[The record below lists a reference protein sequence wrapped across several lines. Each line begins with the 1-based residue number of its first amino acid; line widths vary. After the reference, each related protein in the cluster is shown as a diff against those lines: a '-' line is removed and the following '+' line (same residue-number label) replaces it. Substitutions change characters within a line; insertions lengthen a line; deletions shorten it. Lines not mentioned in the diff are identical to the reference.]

1 MNNVRQEILRR
12 LIHEQNVSFNKL
24 WDKKGESNKFAYHLK
39 VLEEEGIITKN
50 AKRYQLT
57 NKGKK
62 LAAYTEGADGKEAK
76 FPVIAAIII
85 VFDKTKKKVLMTKR
99 LKEPFY
105 GYWGFIGGKIKFT
118 QYIMECAEQELLEE
132 TGLKCNLELKGLF
145 SSKTY
150 HDNDL
155 AFNHELFIIKGT
167 NPKGKLIKKNRE
179 GECEWVKLEKVKTLN
194 IFPNVPYSIK
204 IVQSKN
210 FRWIEA
216 DRFQKDGVFTS
227 MHKLKDLKI

>member
-1 MNNVRQEILRR
+1 MNSARQEILRR

-24 WDKKGESNKFAYHLK
+24 WNKKGDSNKFAYHLK
-39 VLEEEGIITKN
+39 VLEEDGII
-50 AKRYQLT
+50 AKKAKGYQLT
-57 NKGKK
+57 NEGKK
-62 LAAYTEGADGKEAK
+62 LAAYTEGADGTESK
-76 FPVIAAIII
+76 FPVIAVLVV
-85 VFDKTKKKVLMTKR
+85 VFDKAEKKILMTKR

-118 QYIMECAEQELLEE
+118 QYIIECAEQELLEE
-132 TGLKCNLELKGLF
+132 TGLKCELELKGLF

-167 NPKGKLIKKNRE
+167 NPKGKLINKNRE
-179 GECEWVKLEKVKTLN
+179 GECEWIALEKVKTLN
-194 IFPNVPYSIK
+194 MFPNVPYSIK
-204 IVQSKN
+204 IAQSKK

-216 DRFQKDGVFTS
+216 DRFQKDGIFTD
-227 MHKLKDLKI
+227 MRTLKNTQL